1 MAISGIWYN
10 ELGSI
15 MDLRVSGNVITG
27 KYQTKVGGA
36 PGIYPL
42 TGYLNAPNP
51 NGIAVGWTVLW
62 NNQLGNKQSLTSW
75 AGQYQ
80 LSDGIEEIYTFWLL
94 VRELEHAEDWEAT
107 NVGQDT
113 FTRNK
118 PSEKMILKAKKRG
131 KFSHPTQ

>member
-1 MAISGIWYN
+1 MDISGIWYN
-10 ELGSI
+10 ELGS
-15 MDLRVSGNVITG
+15 MMELSVSGNMIKG
-27 KYQTKVGGA
+27 KYQTKVGSA

-51 NGIAVGWTVLW
+51 DGIAVGWTVLW

-80 LSDGIEEIYTFWLL
+80 LVSGVEEIYTFWLL
-94 VRELEHAEDWEAT
+94 VRELAHAEDWSAT
-107 NVGQDT
+107 NIGQDT

-118 PSEKMILKAKKRG
+118 PSEKMILLAKKRG
-131 KFSHPTQ
+131 KFSHPVD